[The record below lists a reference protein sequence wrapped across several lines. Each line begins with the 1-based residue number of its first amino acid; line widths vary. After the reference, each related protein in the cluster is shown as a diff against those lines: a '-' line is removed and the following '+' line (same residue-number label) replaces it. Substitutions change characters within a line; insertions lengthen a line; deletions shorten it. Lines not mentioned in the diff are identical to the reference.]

1 MRNFA
6 KKALAFIGPISFAVI
21 CFGISVAVMDGFEDC
36 SLFDRSDS
44 LPKYRPSNCANDG
57 TLLTRDVFWF
67 LGIILILA
75 PFAAEILFYWR
86 RKPKEN
92 EIESIKIPN
101 NN

>member
-1 MRNFA
+1 MKESATSPLPFMISIFFA
-6 KKALAFIGPISFAVI
+6 LI
-21 CFGISVAVMDGFEDC
+21 CFGISVAVMNGYEDC
-36 SLFDRSDS
+36 SLLDS
-44 LPKYRPSNCANDG
+44 TDSIPKYRPSNCADDR

-92 EIESIKIPN
+92 ELESIKIPN